1 MKGTFL
7 CVMASFDPQT
17 DEKLDVIRA
26 SLKQAGFKGRQSKNL
41 PNHITLGIYEPDM
54 EELLISRIN
63 EIADSFDSISLTLG
77 NIGLFGLRVAF
88 IAPVVNHRLLEIH
101 EALPSNEEPWS
112 PHVTML
118 IEDDEVILKALPIIK
133 ESFIPFEAT
142 ISSICLYQ
150 FKPTRFIL
158 KRELKLICK
167 I

>member
-7 CVMASFDPQT
+7 CVMACFDSQS
-17 DEKLDVIRA
+17 DEKFDVIRT

-41 PNHITLGIYEPDM
+41 PNHITLGIYEPDHL
-54 EELLISRIN
+54 ESLISRIN
-63 EIADSFDSISLTLG
+63 EIADSLKPISVTLG

-88 IAPVVNHRLLEIH
+88 IAPIVNHRLLEIH
-101 EALPSNEEPWS
+101 EALPFNEEPWS

-133 ESFIPFEAT
+133 EKFIPFEVT

-158 KRELKLICK
+158 KRELKLIGK
-167 I
+167 T

>member
-7 CVMASFDPQT
+7 CVMACFDPQA
-17 DEKLDVIRA
+17 DEKFDVIRA

-41 PNHITLGIYEPDM
+41 PNHITLGIYEPNM
-54 EELLISRIN
+54 EESLTSRIN
-63 EIADSFDSISLTLG
+63 DLADSTDAIPVSLG

-101 EALPSNEEPWS
+101 EALPFSEEPWS

-118 IEDDEVILKALPIIK
+118 IEDDEVIVKALRIIK

-158 KRELKLICK
+158 KRELKLIDK

>member
-7 CVMASFDPQT
+7 SVMACFDPQA
-17 DEKLDVIRA
+17 DEKFGVIRA

-54 EELLISRIN
+54 EESLTSRIN
-63 EIADSFDSISLTLG
+63 DLADSTDAISVSFG
-77 NIGLFGLRVAF
+77 NVGLFGLRVAF

-101 EALPSNEEPWS
+101 EALPFSEEPWS

-118 IEDDEVILKALPIIK
+118 IEDDEVIIKALPIIK
-133 ESFIPFEAT
+133 ENFIPFEAT

-158 KRELKLICK
+158 KRELTLIGK
-167 I
+167 T

>member
-7 CVMASFDPQT
+7 CVMVCFDPQS
-17 DEKLDVIRA
+17 DEKFDVIRT

-41 PNHITLGIYEPDM
+41 PNHITLGIYESDK
-54 EELLISRIN
+54 EESLITRID
-63 EIADSFDSISLTLG
+63 EIAESISPISVTLG

-88 IAPVVNHRLLEIH
+88 IAPIVNHQLLEIH
-101 EALPSNEEPWS
+101 EALPFNEEPWS

-118 IEDDEVILKALPIIK
+118 IEDDEVIVKALRIIK
-133 ESFIPFEAT
+133 EKFISFEGT

-158 KRELKLICK
+158 KRDFKVIK
-167 I
+167 ST

>member
-1 MKGTFL
+1 MNGTFL
-7 CVMASFDPQT
+7 CVMACFDPQT
-17 DEKLDVIRA
+17 DEKLDAIRV

-41 PNHITLGIYEPDM
+41 PNHVTLGIYEPDM
-54 EELLISRIN
+54 EESLISRIN
-63 EIADSFDSISLTLG
+63 EIADSLNPISVTLG
-77 NIGLFGLRVAF
+77 NIGLFSLRVAF
-88 IAPVVNHRLLEIH
+88 IAPVVNHRLLEIQ

-133 ESFIPFEAT
+133 EKFMPFEAA

-158 KRELKLICK
+158 KRELKLIDRT
-167 I
+167 

>member
-7 CVMASFDPQT
+7 CVMACFDPQA
-17 DEKLDVIRA
+17 DEKFDVIRA

-54 EELLISRIN
+54 EESLISRIN
-63 EIADSFDSISLTLG
+63 EIADSFDPISVTLG
-77 NIGLFGLRVAF
+77 NIGLFSLRVAF

-101 EALPSNEEPWS
+101 EALSFSEEPWS

-118 IEDDEVILKALPIIK
+118 IEDDEVIVKALRIIK

-158 KRELKLICK
+158 KRELKLIDK